1 MGGFGIGNQ
10 RREAVSE
17 FLDAGVQHLLRIRQT
32 GFSDLLVGHAL
43 DNLQHATLTRGD
55 QQQRTTF
62 TTGTAGT
69 ADAMYVGLRIVGHVH
84 VEYVGDA
91 RHVETT
97 GGDVGGDDDVQAAI
111 LERFDNALTLVLGD
125 IAVQRS
131 GLVALG
137 FQRGGQ
143 IQRGLL
149 GAHEGN
155 QGVEILDFQ
164 QAQHSLDLLIG
175 MDHQV
180 CLLDTSDGLG
190 LGSDLD
196 VLRLTQMLFGNRANG
211 VRQRSGEQNSLTAL
225 WHRFEDHFEVV
236 HEAQLEH
243 LVRFV
248 EYQEADGRQQA
259 TVAAQVVNQTARG
272 RNDDLRALANGLEL
286 RAHGCATVDRDD
298 GQARHLLGIGFEC
311 SGDLQGQFAS
321 RREDQCLHFLTSGI
335 DLGQDRQ
342 RKGRGLAGTGLRL
355 ADHVVTAK
363 DHRDRLR
370 LNRGWFFVAD
380 CADRS
385 QNSGMNTECGK
396 AADFLGHGSCL

>member
-1 MGGFGIGNQ
+1 
-10 RREAVSE
+10 
-17 FLDAGVQHLLRIRQT
+17 
-32 GFSDLLVGHAL
+32 
-43 DNLQHATLTRGD
+43 
-55 QQQRTTF
+55 
-62 TTGTAGT
+62 
-69 ADAMYVGLRIVGHVH
+69 MYVGFRIVGHVH

-91 RHVETT
+91 RHVETA
-97 GGDVGGDDDVQAAI
+97 GSDVGGDDDVQAAI
-111 LERFDNALTLVLGD
+111 LERFDDALTLILGD

-131 GLVALG
+131 SLVALG
-137 FQRGGQ
+137 FQRGSQ

-149 GAHEGN
+149 GPHKCD

-164 QAQHSLDLLIG
+164 QAQHRLDLLVS

-180 CLLDTSDGLG
+180 CLLDASDGLG

-196 VLRLTQMLFGNRANG
+196 VLRLAQVLLGNRADG
-211 VRQRSGEQNSLTAL
+211 MRQRGGEQHAL
-225 WHRFEDHFEVV
+225 AAFRHGFEDHFEVI

-243 LVRFV
+243 FIGFV
-248 EYQEADGRQQA
+248 ENQEANGRQQA

-286 RAHGCATVDRDD
+286 RAHGCATIDRDD

-380 CADRS
+380 CADGS
-385 QNSGMNTECGK
+385 QNSGVNTECGK